1 MIETADTMMGRA
13 KAAVKAL
20 LWHPGRVQYGA
31 RSYIQRPVHLEGDG
45 RIRLGARVLVRP
57 HGYLAAIERWGAQT
71 MQPRIEIGDDVYI
84 GGHVYL
90 VAMEGIDIGAGCV
103 LAEQVFITD
112 LEHGTD
118 PRAGL
123 MMQQRLKSKGPVR
136 IGAGSFLGYRA
147 VVLPGVTLGPHCV
160 VGAQAVVT
168 ESFDEGSMVA
178 GNPARLLKRWD
189 GERWAGV

>member
-1 MIETADTMMGRA
+1 
-13 KAAVKAL
+13 
-20 LWHPGRVQYGA
+20 
-31 RSYIQRPVHLEGDG
+31 
-45 RIRLGARVLVRP
+45 
-57 HGYLAAIERWGAQT
+57 
-71 MQPRIEIGDDVYI
+71 
-84 GGHVYL
+84 
-90 VAMEGIDIGAGCV
+90 
-103 LAEQVFITD
+103 
-112 LEHGTD
+112 
-118 PRAGL
+118 

-168 ESFDEGSMVA
+168 ESFAEGSMVA